1 MGGRDD
7 DEEPPAAQGP
17 ARRQRHHRRYQPWLP
32 DHQASAQGDD
42 NAKLAL
48 PHKRLR
54 AVKAIVADVVGLTPL
69 DRRLVEMLRV
79 GKEKRALKLANK
91 RLGNIVTAKKRRA
104 RMEDYIRSSAK
115 K

>member
-1 MGGRDD
+1 MTTKNRQQPKDQR
-7 DEEPPAAQGP
+7 AANGIIAGINRGFQTTK
-17 ARRQRHHRRYQPWLP
+17 RQRKVMK
-32 DHQASAQGDD
+32 

-115 K
+115 KK

>member
-1 MGGRDD
+1 MTTKTRQQPKDQRTSNGIIAGINRGF
-7 DEEPPAAQGP
+7 QTTK
-17 ARRQRHHRRYQPWLP
+17 RQRKV
-32 DHQASAQGDD
+32 SK
-42 NAKLAL
+42 NARLGL

-54 AVKAIVADVVGLTPL
+54 AVKAIIADVVGLTPM

-104 RMEDYIRSSAK
+104 RMEDYIRAAAK
-115 K
+115 KK